1 MEILCFISFSLEVN
15 DTVEFVSS
23 IISTEMNSATDNPIV
38 FTGEINYENLLGG
51 REEDDN
57 NNNGKEIPSIPIS

>member
-1 MEILCFISFSLEVN
+1 MHIHCVVHTGIGIAH

-23 IISTEMNSATDNPIV
+23 IISTEMNSATDNPMV
-38 FTGEINYENLLGG
+38 FTGEINNENLLGG

-57 NNNGKEIPSIPIS
+57 NNNGN